1 MYASFEANGAPSL
14 NDWQYTQLGN
24 SSYVTFSHDVPSGGG
39 SWSLSLQCDTVYN
52 SGVTNCFH
60 FNNSNDNDVYVL
72 SYWAKCVGFSQGT
85 VQFAMYGPMPADGIG
100 PQRFITNTDWQYN
113 SLTIITPFKAD
124 SVEINFFSSTSL
136 IRIHQPDNNPG
147 HLDPGYYPQIPDIGY
162 LLIDGVKLVQTQ

>member
-1 MYASFEANGAPSL
+1 MTTMSMCCPIGQNVLA
-14 NDWQYTQLGN
+14 
-24 SSYVTFSHDVPSGGG
+24 
-39 SWSLSLQCDTVYN
+39 
-52 SGVTNCFH
+52 FH
-60 FNNSNDNDVYVL
+60 KV
-72 SYWAKCVGFSQGT
+72 T

-113 SLTIITPFKAD
+113 SLTIVTPFKAD